1 MNINDNFKYLNMEL
15 PEDIRRLKETGFFKE
30 ATRLIDLR
38 LEDSAIS
45 DELKCCMRVH
55 KEMMKRI
62 PHSFTQSEEEL
73 FTEFK
78 SHIPDFT
85 KEEFRE
91 LEDNRF
97 LRWVYIEGEKKYFKR
112 SYKTAIKSN
121 LELAKR
127 AGEYKFDPDNEVL
140 GEDIRVCMEKGS
152 VSKRITFTRTLK
164 IKDEDFKPGMKVLVH
179 IPIPAKCLE
188 QSDIRIEKTS
198 PEKCIINEE
207 DAKARCVAFEEV
219 MKENH
224 EFSVTYSYTFTNK
237 YVDAYGKVGGNLEL
251 DYNPGE
257 ESLSEKEPHVIFT
270 PYVKALAKKL
280 TEGCRDKSIMAR
292 KIYDYLTLNLKYTFM
307 PSYFVMENIADTGLK
322 MMRGDCGVMA
332 LMFITLCRA
341 VGVGARWQSGLTME
355 PTGAGEHDWAEVY
368 LPEFGWRPV
377 DVSYGVAAK
386 RYDNEDRRQF
396 YFGNLDP
403 YRMVANKEFMA
414 PLVPDKK
421 WWRDDPY
428 DNQDGEMESE
438 LGPIDYVSESH
449 IEVL

>member
-15 PEDIRRLKETGFFKE
+15 PEDIRRLKDAGYFKE
-30 ATRLIDLR
+30 AIRLIDIR
-38 LEDSAIS
+38 MNDEAIT
-45 DELKCCMRVH
+45 DELKYCMKAHR
-55 KEMMKRI
+55 EMMKKI
-62 PHSFTQSEEEL
+62 PENFTLSFDEL
-73 FTEFK
+73 LAQFK
-78 SHIPDFT
+78 EAIPDFT
-85 KEEFRE
+85 KEELVE

-97 LRWVYIEGEKKYFKR
+97 LRWVFVEGEKRYFKR

-127 AGEYKFDPDNEVL
+127 AGEYSFDPDNSVL
-140 GEDIRVCMEKGS
+140 GEDIKACKEKGL

-164 IKDEDFKPGMKVLVH
+164 IKDEDFRPGMKVLVH
-179 IPIPAKCLE
+179 IPIPAECLE
-188 QSDIRIEKTS
+188 QSDIKIEKTF
-198 PEKCIINEE
+198 PEKSIINEA
-207 DAKARCVAFEEV
+207 DAKARCVAFEET
-219 MKENH
+219 MSENH
-224 EFSVTYSYTFTNK
+224 GFSVTYSYTFTNK
-237 YVDAYGKVGGNLEL
+237 YVDAYGKVGGNSELE
-251 DYNPGE
+251 YNPGE
-257 ESLSEKEPHVIFT
+257 EYVAEEEPHIIFT
-270 PYVKALAKKL
+270 PYVKALAKKI
-280 TEGCRDKSIMAR
+280 TAGCRDKSVMAK

-307 PSYFVMENIADTGLK
+307 PNYFVMENITDTGLK

-355 PTGAGEHDWAEVY
+355 PTGSGEHDWAEVY

-386 RYDNEDRRQF
+386 RYENEDRRQF

-414 PLVPDKK
+414 PLVPEKK